1 MSQER
6 RYTVEQANAE
16 LPHLRELLPQIRE
29 ARQGLIAS
37 SRRIS
42 EAVAGDGGGVA
53 GTDWFA
59 HQQVL
64 RDAIQDLAARGI
76 LLRDPETGL
85 IDFPA
90 EREGRPIYLCWRLDD
105 AGDVAYFHDEQAGY
119 GGREPL

>member
-1 MSQER
+1 VSIER
-6 RYTVEQANAE
+6 IYTVEEANAAVS
-16 LPHLRELLPQIRE
+16 HLRELLPRVRE

-64 RDAIQDLAARGI
+64 KDAVEDLAGRGI

-85 IDFPA
+85 VDFPA
-90 EREGRPIYLCWRLDD
+90 EREGRPVFLCWRLDD
-105 AGDVAYFHDEQAGY
+105 PDGVAFYHEEQAGY
-119 GGREPL
+119 GGRRPL